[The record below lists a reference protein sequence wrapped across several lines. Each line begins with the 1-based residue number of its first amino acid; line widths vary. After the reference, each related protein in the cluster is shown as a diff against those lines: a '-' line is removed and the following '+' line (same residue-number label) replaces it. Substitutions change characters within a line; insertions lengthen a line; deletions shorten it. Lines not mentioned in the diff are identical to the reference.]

1 MKKLVALL
9 VLNLFITIPCSS
21 QIISNDSAYVMTAE
35 ELKYVNLIFA
45 EHEYLTNKTSLLE
58 TEISKL
64 EELNKTLEKI
74 DSINTQKI
82 LKQETTIK
90 KLKKSNKIKN
100 NVIIGS
106 MIGYFALLLVIL

>member
-1 MKKLVALL
+1 
-9 VLNLFITIPCSS
+9 
-21 QIISNDSAYVMTAE
+21 MTAE

-45 EHEYLTNKTSLLE
+45 EHEF
-58 TEISKL
+58 
-64 EELNKTLEKI
+64 
-74 DSINTQKI
+74 KI

-106 MIGYFALLLVIL
+106 MLGYFALLLVIL